1 MSMIEEAAALR
12 QRGIG
17 IVWLRP
23 GEKLLKR
30 PGWSLASQEPGDY
43 TPGSNLGVLTGR
55 LSGDL
60 VCVDLD
66 SAMANELADQF
77 LPPTPMVEGR
87 PGKPRSHRYFRVT
100 DIPEEMTSKA
110 AGGMGGPWKKG
121 FNHAETK
128 ERVIDF
134 SGTGGQV
141 AGPPSVWT
149 ETLKEGE
156 DPRPLRTEVRAWETP
171 GAEPAV
177 VPMRELWDAVVRL
190 ALAAGAKDHTS
201 QPPRRSP
208 KAPPKPAEPADRAE
222 AVERARAYIRNI
234 DAVSG
239 QGGHDA
245 TMRVACLLT
254 NDHSLTKEE
263 AWPLLVE
270 WNAANAIPPWSEG
283 ELRHKLE
290 GAAGQVGTKAQFPAG
305 CKLKG
310 DETDRKFN
318 DPRRLAEEFPGTW
331 RYWHDKMYSYD
342 GTRYLAVPDHEVRAM
357 LRIHIGARFERVYEW
372 ALRQY
377 QEYDA
382 KAGEAP
388 SLFVQAEKGKMKL
401 TAGGPPEE
409 PKEPKRQRV
418 DASLVRE
425 VLAELQATSLVN
437 GMFKMPCMLP
447 SGAEP
452 HLLSF
457 SNGLLDV
464 NTLELRPHTADW
476 FSAVSIPYDYVPGE
490 VCVLLERALDTWF
503 AGDRERIALAQEWAG
518 YLLTRS
524 TDAQKYMTLVGEGSN
539 GKGAY
544 SAALQALVGE
554 DNVSVAP
561 WQALGERFQLT
572 QTLGKLL
579 NVSDDIGEWDRAAE
593 GTLKW
598 FTGGQSMSFE
608 QKGKDSFKAVP
619 TARLMLACNTPPRV
633 IDKSD
638 GVWRRMLVLPFDVKI
653 TKKVPGMDKPK
664 WWEKNANMSGVLN
677 WALAGLAR
685 LRANGSEFTSPKRS
699 EAYTRELQLEHN
711 PARQFLTEHFVAD
724 EDCNDV
730 KSADLY
736 SRYRGWCAEC
746 GYEKPLGIATF
757 AKEVKRAFEGAR
769 TMNRRVNRELA
780 KYWRGIRRSDQEPAL
795 AA

>member
-1 MSMIEEAAALR
+1 MSMKEAAAALR

-23 GEKLLKR
+23 GEKILKR

-43 TPGSNLGVLTGR
+43 TPGSNLGILTGR

-66 SAMANELADQF
+66 SAMANELADQY
-77 LPPTPMVEGR
+77 LPHTPMVDGR
-87 PGKPRSHRYFRVT
+87 PGKPRSHWYFYVT

-121 FNHAETK
+121 FNHAETG

-134 SGTGGQV
+134 LGTGGQV

-149 ETLKEGE
+149 GE
-156 DPRPLRTEVRAWETP
+156 LRTEVRAWETP

-177 VPMRELWDAVVRL
+177 VPMRDLWEAVVRL
-190 ALAAGAKDHTS
+190 ALAAGAKDHTA
-201 QPPRRSP
+201 QKPPGAS
-208 KAPPKPAEPADRAE
+208 KPADQEPADQEPADRSQAI
-222 AVERARAYIRNI
+222 ADARAYIATI

-239 QGGHDA
+239 KGGHDA

-254 NDHSLTKEE
+254 NDFLLTKEE
-263 AWPLLVE
+263 AWPLFVE
-270 WNAANAIPPWSEG
+270 WNAANAVPPWSDG

-305 CKLKG
+305 CKLER

-318 DPRRLAEEFPGTW
+318 DPVRLAEEFPGTW
-331 RYWHDKMYSYD
+331 RYWHDKMYRYD
-342 GTRYLAVPDHEVRAM
+342 GTRYLDVPDHEVRAM
-357 LRIHIGARFERVYEW
+357 LRTHIGGRFERVYEW
-372 ALRQY
+372 ALRKY
-377 QEYDA
+377 RGEKKDYDA
-382 KAGEAP
+382 EAGEVP
-388 SLFVQAEKGKMKL
+388 GLFVQAEKGKMKL

-425 VLAELQATSLVN
+425 VLAELQAAALVN
-437 GMFKMPCMLP
+437 GKFNLPCLLP
-447 SGAEP
+447 SGGEP
-452 HLLSF
+452 HLLAF
-457 SNGLLDV
+457 ANGLLDV
-464 NTLELRPHTADW
+464 DTLEIRPHTADW
-476 FSAVSIPYDYVPGE
+476 FSAVSIPYSYVPGC
-490 VCVLLERALDTWF
+490 VCVVLERALDTWF
-503 AGDRERIALAQEWAG
+503 AGDQERIALAQEWAG

-544 SAALQALVGE
+544 SAALQALAGE

-653 TKKVPGMDKPK
+653 VKKVPGMDKPG
-664 WWEKNANMSGVLN
+664 WWAKNANLPGVLN
-677 WALAGLAR
+677 WALVGLKR
-685 LRANGSEFTSPKRS
+685 LRKNEGEFTSPKRS

-724 EDCNDV
+724 ESCNDV
-730 KSADLY
+730 SSANLY